1 MARSR
6 NNLAL
11 LYSLNGDP
19 AKAAAENEQVVP
31 IFYELMNRF
40 PNRLDFLETYC
51 GNCGNQGKYLAELER
66 FEESITW
73 NTMAIEGAER
83 VLAIAPNHTEANA
96 ALHGSLIGRAGAY
109 RRLGHMDQAIE
120 DYRRSLTLSEGQ
132 TRADYVNFRPRA
144 LAFVGEH
151 RQAAAAAE
159 AIVANPKATPQN
171 FSEMAKVHATCS
183 LVASQ
188 DARLDDSQRQEL
200 SARYAVRCVE
210 LLSQAAEQGR
220 FPTLEDVA
228 ELKKDDRLS
237 FIKDREDF
245 QQLVAGLEAKL
256 QATP

>member
-1 MARSR
+1 M
-6 NNLAL
+6 
-11 LYSLNGDP
+11 
-19 AKAAAENEQVVP
+19 
-31 IFYELMNRF
+31 
-40 PNRLDFLETYC
+40 
-51 GNCGNQGKYLAELER
+51 
-66 FEESITW
+66 
-73 NTMAIEGAER
+73 
-83 VLAIAPNHTEANA
+83 
-96 ALHGSLIGRAGAY
+96 
-109 RRLGHMDQAIE
+109 
-120 DYRRSLTLSEGQ
+120 
-132 TRADYVNFRPRA
+132 
-144 LAFVGEH
+144 AFVGEH

-159 AIVANPKATPQN
+159 AIVTNPKATPQN